1 MHLSKH
7 HGLGNDF
14 LVLLD
19 DEADADPSLARAL
32 CDRHRGVGADG
43 LIIGRR
49 PDGAEGADAADLEML
64 LLNADGSTAEM
75 SGNGIRC
82 LAQAEARRRGVAATS
97 MRILTG
103 GGVRTVEVAAGPD
116 PVTSLVAV
124 DMGRATPGPDLPR
137 EGVAPLWV
145 SPLKVATVGIGNPH
159 VVLLVEDAEAV
170 DPGVA
175 GPAVEAHFPDGIN
188 VHFVAPTAGEPD
200 ALTMRVWERGAG
212 VTEACGTGACAV
224 AVAAHDW
231 GLVGRRVTVRMPGG
245 PVDVALGRTV
255 TLVGPAV
262 HIADLEVPEP
272 AWR

>member
-19 DEADADPSLARAL
+19 DEADADPLLARAL

-43 LIIGRR
+43 LLIGRR
-49 PDGAEGADAADLEML
+49 PDGVDGADDADLEML

-82 LAQAEARRRGVAATS
+82 LAQAEARRRGVPATTL
-97 MRILTG
+97 RILTG
-103 GGVRTVEVAAGPD
+103 GGVRRVEVAAGPD
-116 PVTSLVAV
+116 LVTSLVAV
-124 DMGRATPGPDLPR
+124 DMGKATSGPDLPR
-137 EGVAPLWV
+137 DGVAPLSV
-145 SPLKVATVGIGNPH
+145 SPLKVATVDVGNPH
-159 VVLLVEDAEAV
+159 IVLLVEDAEAV
-170 DPGVA
+170 DPSVA
-175 GPAVEAHFPDGIN
+175 GPAVEAHFADGIN

-212 VTEACGTGACAV
+212 VTEACGTGACAA

-245 PVDVALGRTV
+245 PVDVTIGRTV